1 MKKMKKIG
9 AAILAACM
17 VVSMAA
23 CGNSAT
29 TGDNGSQSESSS
41 NSGKTDI
48 VIAVDADIDTL
59 HPANFSTTV
68 ELNILNQ
75 IYDTLMY
82 MNPDETH
89 DPEPRIAESYE
100 ISDDGLDY
108 TFHLREN
115 ANWANGDP
123 VT

>member
-41 NSGKTDI
+41 NSGKTC
-48 VIAVDADIDTL
+48 
-59 HPANFSTTV
+59 
-68 ELNILNQ
+68 
-75 IYDTLMY
+75 
-82 MNPDETH
+82 
-89 DPEPRIAESYE
+89 RE
-100 ISDDGLDY
+100 I
-108 TFHLREN
+108 
-115 ANWANGDP
+115 
-123 VT
+123 